1 MHLVAEPHKNIGGAR
16 AALPSG
22 RLRLALLGK
31 LVSCHWLSLI
41 VVFQWFGER
50 RKGKKIFFLTDTFSL
65 LHPLSSMCCLCYSRF
80 QEFHQPKA
88 FLTNPTAIPDAKGE
102 ASSLQNKIPQKRRC
116 RQSSF
121 PSHILLLLW
130 RAGRWNNNLP
140 CTVKEWQLRKVK
152 SASCRNVRIQIKAS
166 AFS

>member
-50 RKGKKIFFLTDTFSL
+50 RKGKRKCSSPI
-65 LHPLSSMCCLCYSRF
+65 PLPFYIPFPLYVPS
-80 QEFHQPKA
+80 
-88 FLTNPTAIPDAKGE
+88 AIQDFRNSISQR
-102 ASSLQNKIPQKRRC
+102 AS
-116 RQSSF
+116 
-121 PSHILLLLW
+121 
-130 RAGRWNNNLP
+130 
-140 CTVKEWQLRKVK
+140 
-152 SASCRNVRIQIKAS
+152 
-166 AFS
+166 

>member
-1 MHLVAEPHKNIGGAR
+1 MHLVAEPHKNIGGVR

-50 RKGKKIFFLTDTFSL
+50 RKGKKIFFLTNTFSL
-65 LHPLSSMCCLCYSRF
+65 SHPLSSMCRLCYSRF

-102 ASSLQNKIPQKRRC
+102 ASSLQNKIPQKEGADNLHFHPTFSC
-116 RQSSF
+116 SF
-121 PSHILLLLW
+121 GEQADGTIIFPAL
-130 RAGRWNNNLP
+130 
-140 CTVKEWQLRKVK
+140 
-152 SASCRNVRIQIKAS
+152 
-166 AFS
+166 